1 MNMNSTK
8 HPQLLPLTLLAACV
22 LATPVAAQPAP
33 LDSTKDKVSYA
44 IGLNVGR
51 NLKANGFEIDPALIA
66 RGLEDIMADKAPA
79 MSEEEARTVLNAYQM
94 ELRQKAEEKRRE
106 AAQGNRDA
114 GRAFLE
120 ENAKKDGVKIHE
132 VTLPDGTRSA
142 FQYKVLKQGDGERP
156 KDNHQVTVH
165 YRGTLI
171 DGTEFDSS
179 YSRNEPAS
187 FGVTGVIKGWTE
199 ALKLMP
205 VGSKWQLFIPSEL
218 AYGDQQRG
226 PQIAPGS
233 TLVFEV
239 ELLATKGPE
248 PIVSD
253 IIKVPSAEE
262 MKKGAQIE
270 TIKAE
275 DVERLKKEAAGKK

>member
-1 MNMNSTK
+1 MIRTT
-8 HPQLLPLTLLAACV
+8 LLTATLAVAGTLLAQD
-22 LATPVAAQPAP
+22 TPK
-33 LDSTKDKVSYA
+33 LETTKDKVSYA
-44 IGLNVGR
+44 VGLNVGR
-51 NLKANGFEIDPALIA
+51 NLKANGFEIDAATLA
-66 RGLEDIMADKAPA
+66 RGLSDAMAGGATSLSD
-79 MSEEEARTVLNAYQM
+79 EEARSILMAYQG
-94 ELRQKAEEKRRE
+94 ELREKQQAKLKEGSRANRE
-106 AAQGNRDA
+106 AGAT
-114 GRAFLE
+114 FLA
-120 ENAKKDGVKIHE
+120 ENAKKDGIQSHE
-132 VTLPDGTRSA
+132 VTLPDGSKHS
-142 FQYKVLKQGDGERP
+142 FQYKVLKAGDGEVP
-156 KDNHQVTVH
+156 KDNHQVTVN

-179 YSRNEPAS
+179 YKRGEPAP

-205 VGSKWQLFIPSEL
+205 VGSKWQLFIPPDL

-226 PQIAPGS
+226 GQIQPGS
-233 TLVFEV
+233 TLIFDI

-262 MKKGAQIE
+262 MKKGAKIE

-275 DVERLKKEAAGKK
+275 DVEKLKKEAAGK